1 MKEKF
6 LNCIDPFLSYIDKGE
21 LFRKPFSWLY
31 IVIAVLNALAPFYL
45 LYLAIDIGLFGFGA
59 KFVFAFLLLWLFIV
73 AACWIGVQ
81 IWWNRKDK
89 VLHSSQSGSDFPATP
104 VIAHL
109 IQTSG
114 EWLGAFIAIV
124 GIGVSL
130 VALFFGDSIA
140 SAISSRFNLP
150 INFGIA
156 GIILSPIYGFLAII
170 CARFSAEMCRALA
183 AIANN
188 TRK

>member
-6 LNCIDPFLSYIDKGE
+6 LNFIDPFLSYIDKGE

-31 IVIAVLNALAPFYL
+31 IAFAVLNAIAPFYL
-45 LYLAIDIGLFGFGA
+45 LYLAIDSGILNFGA
-59 KFVFAFLLLWLFIV
+59 KFVFAFLLLWLFIL
-73 AACWIGVQ
+73 AACWVGVQ

-89 VLHSSQSGSDFPATP
+89 VLHSSKESSDFPATP

-114 EWLGAFIAIV
+114 EWIGSFIAIV

-130 VALFFGDSIA
+130 VALFFGNDAAGLISDS
-140 SAISSRFNLP
+140 FNLP
-150 INFGIA
+150 LNLGIA
-156 GIILSPIYGFLAII
+156 GVILSPIYGFLIII
-170 CARFSAEMCRALA
+170 CARFTAEMCRALA
-183 AIANN
+183 VIANN
-188 TRK
+188 TKK